1 MTEIDTGWHFTNGDT
16 LRDGRPLPAVGALQ
30 DIMEERAR
38 QEAKWGE
45 QNHYPHTWLVILGE
59 EFGEACQAAL
69 EERFADYRKEL
80 VQVAA
85 VAIAAIECIDRK
97 TKPAAPAGRKRE

>member
-1 MTEIDTGWHFTNGDT
+1 MKD
-16 LRDGRPLPAVGALQ
+16 PLQ

-38 QEAKWGE
+38 QDAKWGV

-59 EFGEACQAAL
+59 EVGEACQAAF

-80 VQVAA
+80 TQVAA
-85 VAIAAIECIDRK
+85 VALAAIECLDRK
-97 TKPAAPAGRKRE
+97 TEAATGGEGRNE